1 MAPRKKAGADTA
13 APDQNPAVAEEEA
26 LAAAA
31 SQEDVAEEDSAEDE
45 LLDDDL
51 PEDDLPEDDE
61 EDDFDDEL
69 DREERGPLAPLEG
82 PTRCGFVALLGA
94 PNAGKS
100 TLTNALVG
108 TKVSI
113 VSHKVQTTRSIV
125 RGIALDGAAQVVLV
139 DTPGIFAPKR
149 RLERAM
155 VSSAWTHAAD
165 ADVIALLVDANR
177 GLDEDIE
184 ALLGQLKDIRK
195 PRALILNK
203 IDLIRRDSLLAL
215 AAAITERVPF
225 DRVFMVSALTG
236 DGVVDVRRWFAET
249 VPPGPWLYPEDQV
262 SDAPMRMLAAEITR
276 EKMFLRLHDELPYRS
291 TVETESWK
299 ELRNGSVRIEQT
311 IFVERE
317 SQRKIVLGKGGNTI
331 KTISTESRKEISE
344 IIEQPVHLFLFV
356 KVRESWA
363 DDPERYRE
371 MGLEFPKGG

>member
-1 MAPRKKAGADTA
+1 MA
-13 APDQNPAVAEEEA
+13 
-26 LAAAA
+26 
-31 SQEDVAEEDSAEDE
+31 
-45 LLDDDL
+45 DDDL
-51 PEDDLPEDDE
+51 ADDLFDDDE
-61 EDDFDDEL
+61 EDDFDADQ
-69 DREERGPLAPLEG
+69 EEVADPPPPLAG

-113 VSHKVQTTRSIV
+113 VSHKVQTTRAIV
-125 RGIALDGAAQVVLV
+125 RGIALDGAAQIVLV

-155 VSSAWTHAAD
+155 VSSAWTHAGD
-165 ADVIALLVDANR
+165 ADVIALLVDAKR
-177 GLDEDIE
+177 GMDEDIE
-184 ALLGQLKDIRK
+184 ALLAPLAEIRK
-195 PRALILNK
+195 PRALILTK
-203 IDLIRRDSLLAL
+203 IDLIRRDTLLAL
-215 AAAITERVPF
+215 AAQLNERLPF
-225 DRVFMVSALTG
+225 DRVFMISALTG
-236 DGVVDVRRWFAET
+236 DGVDDVRRWFAET
-249 VPPGPWLYPEDQV
+249 VPLGPWLYPEDQV

-311 IFVERE
+311 IYVERE
-317 SQRKIVLGKGGNTI
+317 SQRKIVLGKGGSTI
-331 KTISTESRKEISE
+331 KTISSEARAEISQ